1 MSKPFHV
8 FNLRSFLKG
17 TAIVLFPPL
26 VGFISSMVTRN
37 SMTVYNVLI
46 KPPLAPPSSVF
57 PIVWGILFFLMGIAL
72 LLVVRKG
79 FEKPYVKDAVKFFI
93 IYLALNFLWPI
104 LFFNFKS
111 FLFAFFVL
119 LIMWIFLGIAA
130 AKFYR
135 ISHPAGWLLLP
146 TWLWTIFAGYLN
158 LAVWILNR

>member
-1 MSKPFHV
+1 MSKTFRV

-17 TAIVLFPPL
+17 TAIILFPPL
-26 VGFISSMVTRN
+26 VGFISSMITRD
-37 SMTVYNVLI
+37 STVIYDVLI
-46 KPPLAPPSSVF
+46 KPPFAPPSSVF

-72 LLVVRKG
+72 LLVVRQG
-79 FEKPYVKDAVKFFI
+79 CEKPYVKDAVKFFL
-93 IYLALNFLWPI
+93 IYLLLNFIWPI
-104 LFFNFKS
+104 VFFNLES
-111 FLFAFFVL
+111 FFFAFIIL

-135 ISHPAGWLLLP
+135 ISHVAGLLLLP